1 MEAAGTPGEQAGMKT
16 SHAFVVELPDWCRTL
31 LDELPDRLPEAA
43 DRMRLAVD
51 LSRRNVAAGTGGP
64 FGAVVS
70 SIADGRLIAIGVN
83 RVEPETCSSAHAE
96 IVALSLAQAALSTW
110 NLADAHGAPMELAT
124 SCEPC
129 AMCLG
134 AIPWSGVQ
142 RVVCGATKR
151 DAEITGFD
159 EGERTHDWI
168 GVLNRR
174 GIDVQTEILRAGAAE
189 VLAEY
194 RRSGARI
201 YNP

>member
-1 MEAAGTPGEQAGMKT
+1 MKC
-16 SHAFVVELPDWCRTL
+16 SHAFTIELPDWCRALAT
-31 LDELPDRLPEAA
+31 ELPDRLPDPL
-43 DRMRLAVD
+43 DRMRLAID
-51 LSRRNVAAGTGGP
+51 LARRNVEAATGGP

-70 SIADGRLIAIGVN
+70 AVADGRLIAIGVN

-96 IVALSLAQAALSTW
+96 IVALSLAQAAASNW
-110 NLADAHGAPMELAT
+110 NLGDIDGAPLELAT

-142 RVVCGATKR
+142 RVVCGATKD
-151 DAEITGFD
+151 DAEVTGFD
-159 EGERTHDWI
+159 EGERTADWI

-174 GIDVQTEILRAGAAE
+174 GIDVQTEVLRSRAAR
-189 VLAEY
+189 VLADY
-194 RRSGARI
+194 RRKGARI

>member
-1 MEAAGTPGEQAGMKT
+1 MKALEAPGMKA
-16 SHAFVVELPDWCRTL
+16 SHAFAIELPDWCRKL
-31 LDELPDRLPEAA
+31 ADDLPDRLPESN
-43 DRMRLAVD
+43 DRMRLAID
-51 LSRRNVAAGTGGP
+51 LSRRNVEAGTGGP

-83 RVEPETCSSAHAE
+83 LVEPATCSSAHAE
-96 IVALSLAQAALSTW
+96 IVALSLAQASVSSW
-110 NLADAHGAPMELAT
+110 NLAEADAAPIELAT

-142 RVVCGATKR
+142 RVICGATKR
-151 DAEITGFD
+151 DAEVTGFD
-159 EGERTHDWI
+159 EGERTSDWV

-174 GIDVQTEILRAGAAE
+174 GIDVQTEILQPRAAE
-189 VLAEY
+189 VLADY
-194 RRSGARI
+194 RRKGARI

>member
-1 MEAAGTPGEQAGMKT
+1 MKA
-16 SHAFVVELPDWCRTL
+16 SHAFAVELPDWCRTL
-31 LDELPDRLPEAA
+31 ADELPDRLAEAA
-43 DRMRLAVD
+43 DRMRLAID
-51 LSRRNVAAGTGGP
+51 LSRRNVSAGTGGP

-83 RVEPETCSSAHAE
+83 RVEPATCSSAHAE
-96 IVALSLAQAALSTW
+96 IVALSLAQATLSTW
-110 NLADAHGAPMELAT
+110 NLADADGAPMELAT

-142 RVVCGATKR
+142 RVICGATKR

-159 EGERTHDWI
+159 EGERPGDWI

-174 GIDVQTEILRAGAAE
+174 GIDVRTGILQADAAE

-194 RRSGARI
+194 RRTGARI

>member
-1 MEAAGTPGEQAGMKT
+1 MNA
-16 SHAFVVELPDWCRTL
+16 SHEFAVGLPDWCRRL
-31 LDELPDRLPEAA
+31 ADELPDRLPEAT
-43 DRMRLAVD
+43 DRMQLAID
-51 LSRRNVAAGTGGP
+51 LSRRNVEAGTGGP

-96 IVALSLAQAALSTW
+96 IVALSLAQAALSSW
-110 NLADAHGAPMELAT
+110 NLAAVDAAPIELAT

-142 RVVCGATKR
+142 RVICGATKQ

-159 EGERTHDWI
+159 EGERAGDWI

-174 GIDVQTEILRAGAAE
+174 GIEVRTEILQPEAAA

-194 RRSGARI
+194 RRKGARI

>member
-1 MEAAGTPGEQAGMKT
+1 MNA
-16 SHAFVVELPDWCRTL
+16 SHAFTVALPDWCRSL
-31 LDELPDRLPEAA
+31 AGELPDRLPEPE
-43 DRMRLAVD
+43 DRMRLAIE
-51 LSRRNVAAGTGGP
+51 LSRRNVEAGTGGP

-70 SIADGRLIAIGVN
+70 SISDGRLIAVGVN
-83 RVEPETCSSAHAE
+83 RVEPQTCSSAHAE
-96 IVALSLAQAALSTW
+96 IVALSLAQAALSNW
-110 NLADAHGAPMELAT
+110 NLADVDGAPIELAT

-159 EGERTHDWI
+159 EGERTSDWI

-174 GIDVQTEILRAGAAE
+174 CIDVQTGILHNEAAE

-194 RRSGARI
+194 RRKGARI

>member
-1 MEAAGTPGEQAGMKT
+1 MKA
-16 SHAFVVELPDWCRTL
+16 SHAFAVDLPDWCRIL
-31 LDELPDRLPEAA
+31 ADELPDRLPETA
-43 DRMRLAVD
+43 DRMRLAID
-51 LSRRNVAAGTGGP
+51 LSRRNVATGTGGP

-83 RVEPETCSSAHAE
+83 RVEPATCSSAHAE
-96 IVALSLAQAALSTW
+96 IVALSLAQATLSTW
-110 NLADAHGAPMELAT
+110 NLADADGAPLELAT

-159 EGERTHDWI
+159 EGERPGDWI

-174 GIDVQTEILRAGAAE
+174 GIDVKTGILQHEAAE

-194 RRSGARI
+194 GLSGARI

>member
-1 MEAAGTPGEQAGMKT
+1 MKT
-16 SHAFVVELPDWCRTL
+16 PHAFAVELPDWCRSL
-31 LDELPDRLPEAA
+31 ADELPDRLAEAA
-43 DRMRLAVD
+43 DRMRLAID
-51 LSRRNVAAGTGGP
+51 LARRNVAAGTGGP

-83 RVEPETCSSAHAE
+83 RVEPESCSSAHAE
-96 IVALSLAQAALSTW
+96 IVALSLAQATLSTW
-110 NLADAHGAPMELAT
+110 NLADADGAPMELAA

-159 EGERTHDWI
+159 EGERPGDWI

-174 GIDVQTEILRAGAAE
+174 GIDVRTEILQADAAE

-194 RRSGARI
+194 RRAGARI

>member
-1 MEAAGTPGEQAGMKT
+1 MRAA
-16 SHAFVVELPDWCRTL
+16 HAFSVELPDWCRDL
-31 LDELPDRLPEAA
+31 AGKLPERLPDPA
-43 DRMRLAVD
+43 DRMRLAIE
-51 LSRRNVAAGTGGP
+51 LSRRNVEAETGGP

-83 RVEPETCSSAHAE
+83 RVEPEICSSAHAE
-96 IVALSLAQAALSTW
+96 IVALSLAQSTSSNW
-110 NLADAHGAPMELAT
+110 NLATVDGAPLELAT

-142 RVVCGATKR
+142 RVICGATKR

-159 EGERTHDWI
+159 EGERTSDWI
-168 GVLNRR
+168 DMLGRRSIAVETELLRTEAAGVLH
-174 GIDVQTEILRAGAAE
+174 D
-189 VLAEY
+189 Y
-194 RRSGARI
+194 RKSGARI

>member
-1 MEAAGTPGEQAGMKT
+1 MKA
-16 SHAFVVELPDWCRTL
+16 SHAFTIELPDWCSTL
-31 LDELPDRLPEAA
+31 ADDLPDRLPEST
-43 DRMRLAVD
+43 DRMRLAID
-51 LSRRNVAAGTGGP
+51 LSRRNVQAGTGGP
-64 FGAVVS
+64 FGAVIS

-83 RVEPETCSSAHAE
+83 RVEPATCSSAHAE
-96 IVALSLAQAALSTW
+96 IVALSLAQATASNW
-110 NLADAHGAPMELAT
+110 NLADMEAAPVELAT

-142 RVVCGATKR
+142 RVICGATKH

-159 EGERTHDWI
+159 EGERTSDWI

-174 GIDVQTEILRAGAAE
+174 SIDVQTEILRREAAE
-189 VLAEY
+189 VLFEY
-194 RRSGARI
+194 RRKGARI

>member
-1 MEAAGTPGEQAGMKT
+1 MKA
-16 SHAFVVELPDWCRTL
+16 SHAFTIELPDWCRTL
-31 LDELPDRLPEAA
+31 ADDLPDRLPEST
-43 DRMRLAVD
+43 DRMRLAID
-51 LSRRNVAAGTGGP
+51 LSRRNVQAGTGGP
-64 FGAVVS
+64 FGAVIS

-83 RVEPETCSSAHAE
+83 RVEPATCSSAHAE
-96 IVALSLAQAALSTW
+96 IVALSLAQATASNW
-110 NLADAHGAPMELAT
+110 NLADMEAAPVELAT

-142 RVVCGATKR
+142 RVICGATKH

-159 EGERTHDWI
+159 EGERTSDWI

-174 GIDVQTEILRAGAAE
+174 GIDVQTEILRREAAE
-189 VLAEY
+189 VLFEY
-194 RRSGARI
+194 RRKGARI

>member
-1 MEAAGTPGEQAGMKT
+1 MKA
-16 SHAFVVELPDWCRTL
+16 SHAFTIELPDWCREL
-31 LDELPDRLPEAA
+31 AGELPDRLREPE
-43 DRMRLAVD
+43 DRMRLAID
-51 LSRRNVAAGTGGP
+51 LSRRNVEAGTGGP

-70 SIADGRLIAIGVN
+70 TVTDGRLIAIGVN

-96 IVALSLAQAALSTW
+96 IVALSLAQASLSNW
-110 NLADAHGAPMELAT
+110 NLADATAAPIELAT

-142 RVVCGATKR
+142 RVICGATKR

-159 EGERTHDWI
+159 EGERIDDWI
-168 GVLNRR
+168 GLLNRR
-174 GIDVQTEILRAGAAE
+174 GIDVQTEILQTEAAE
-189 VLAEY
+189 VLSEY
-194 RRSGARI
+194 RRKGARI

>member
-1 MEAAGTPGEQAGMKT
+1 MKA
-16 SHAFVVELPDWCRTL
+16 SHAFAIELPDWARRL
-31 LDELPDRLPEAA
+31 AGELPDRLPEPA
-43 DRMRLAVD
+43 DRMRLAID
-51 LSRRNVAAGTGGP
+51 LSRRNVEAGTGGP

-70 SIADGRLIAIGVN
+70 SVTDGHLIAIGVN
-83 RVEPETCSSAHAE
+83 RVEPDTCSSAHAE
-96 IVALSLAQAALSTW
+96 IVALSLAQATLSNW
-110 NLADAHGAPMELAT
+110 NLAEVQAAPVELAT

-142 RVVCGATKR
+142 RVICGATKR
-151 DAEITGFD
+151 DAEVTGFD
-159 EGERTHDWI
+159 EGERAGDWI

-174 GIDVQTEILRAGAAE
+174 GIEVQTEILQPDAAG

-194 RRSGARI
+194 RRKGARI